1 MAECPAPAAPRR
13 RTLLL
18 LAGCIVVPPLAAAPP
33 AAMAIREIDL
43 QAFDELELAV
53 PADVEIVIGDRDHA
67 RVEAERKVVDS
78 IAFRNR
84 GNRLQVVVAR
94 SIQTTEP
101 IRIRITCRRL
111 VALAAHAATDASLA
125 GLAADRFSLVAAD
138 SASIRL
144 SHLNLSTF
152 EADITG
158 SASVDAAG
166 KARSQVIRI
175 AGAGSYDAGDLESA
189 AVTVTASGSSDV
201 VVDSRISLDAVVSG
215 AATVQYRGNP
225 TVNQSVAEAG
235 TLERH

>member
-1 MAECPAPAAPRR
+1 MAECPAPVAPRR
-13 RTLLL
+13 RTLLW
-18 LAGCIVVPPLAAAPP
+18 LAGCIVVTPLAAAPP

-53 PADVEIVIGDRDHA
+53 PADVEIVIGDRDQA

-94 SIQTTEP
+94 SIQTKEP

-111 VALAAHAATDASLA
+111 VALAAHAATDAHLA
-125 GLAADRFSLVAAD
+125 GLEADRLTLVAAD
-138 SASIRL
+138 SASVRL
-144 SHLNLSTF
+144 SGLNLSAF

-166 KARSQVIRI
+166 KARSQAIRI

-189 AVTVTASGSSDV
+189 TVTVTASGSSDV
-201 VVDSRISLDAVVSG
+201 IVDSRISLDAVVSG

-225 TVNQSVAEAG
+225 AVKQSVAEAG